1 MLEVNDF
8 DAVRISLASPEQIRS
23 WSYGEVTKPETINY
37 RTLKPE
43 RDGLFCERIFGP
55 TKDYECFCGKYKR
68 IRYKGVICDKCGVEV
83 AQSKVR
89 RERMGHIELACPVSH
104 VWFAKGI
111 PSRVGLLLDMSP
123 RNLERILY
131 FSHYV
136 ITSIDEQAR
145 EMIIEQRNQEFS
157 EDIVQRE
164 EALET
169 KIAEME
175 EASVEEVNQLRG
187 NWEVEKAQL
196 EGQLYAEIEQLK
208 DLRVRMLLTENQY
221 QELKEKYGLVFE
233 AGMGAEAIYRLI
245 KGINLNELRN
255 DLLQETRSNSGQRR
269 KKASK
274 QLQVVEAIRRS
285 GSKPEWMICTV
296 LPVLPPDLRPMVQL
310 DGGKFAISGTNDLYR
325 RVINRNN
332 RLRHLIETGAPE
344 IIIRNEKRMLQEAVD
359 SLIDN
364 GKRGQA
370 YSATGNH
377 KLKSLS
383 DMLRGKQGRFRQ
395 NLLGKRVDYS
405 GRSVIVVG
413 PELKINQCGL
423 PRRIAL
429 ELFKPFVMHQLLERG
444 LAHNIKSAR
453 RLVERAK
460 PEMYDILEE
469 VVKDRPVLLNRAPTL
484 HRLSIQ
490 AFEPVLIDGSAI
502 QLHPMVCTA
511 FNADFDGDQ
520 MAVHIPLSRAAVKE
534 ARETML
540 SVHNMLL
547 PSCGEP
553 IVTPTK
559 DMVFGCYY
567 LTTIRPD
574 TKGEGSIFGSFEEAK
589 LAYELGVID
598 FRAEIEVR
606 NQEKGGKR
614 IKTSVGRIL
623 FNEILPKELDF
634 YNQVI
639 DKTSLKQVVTDCSKI
654 LSDEDMAV
662 VLDNMK
668 ELGFRFATKSGT
680 TVAMSDIEVPGSKPE
695 LLEEAE
701 ARTTLIES
709 QYQSGL
715 ITEDERYGSVVNV
728 WTETTDKITEA
739 VSECL
744 DRYGNIYMMATS
756 GASGNISLIAQM
768 AGIRGLMTN
777 PSGKIIDFPIKSSF
791 REGLSVLE
799 YFISTHG
806 ARKGLADTA
815 LRTSES
821 GHLTRRLIDAAHD
834 VIILEEDC
842 ETIDGVWISAPTTQE
857 RKMLPSFT
865 DRMIGRLAASKVVNP
880 HTGETIVYRNEE
892 ITERK
897 AEEIIAAGISRVYVR
912 SPLSC
917 QSRRGVCQQCYG
929 RDLARGHLVDLN
941 TAVGIIAAQS
951 IGEPGTQL
959 TLRTFHTGGV
969 VGLDI
974 TSGLPRVEELFE
986 ARSPKSPAI
995 LADISGEAEVIHS
1008 NEGDKILVTSSE
1020 VFRDEYSTPPNWQVL
1035 VNNGEFVDIGTVL
1048 ARPTLETEDSTHK
1061 DESTA
1066 IIDETQAIIAGV
1078 AGTVEIKDGRLAI
1091 LYEEREKR
1099 EYVVPAS
1106 MPIRIQTGSQ
1116 VKAGQQLTDGSIN
1129 PQEMLHILGREAV
1142 QQYLVDE
1149 VQRVYRS
1156 QGVNI
1161 NDKHIEIIVHQML
1174 DKVRVE
1180 SSGDTDLIPGEL
1192 VDRFQYEDINAE
1204 VLAEGGEPSTAHTV
1218 LLGITRAS
1226 LSTDSWLA
1234 AASFQETTRVLT
1246 EAAVKGATDKLVGL
1260 KENVIIG
1267 RLIPAR
1273 SPISQE
1279 ALRLPAGEE
1288 PTWQDE
1294 QETGMIDFNGEEAK
1308 EASMIDFDR
1317 EEVEETSMID
1327 FDREEVE
1334 EAGEEELAI

>member
-55 TKDYECFCGKYKR
+55 TKDFECFCGKYKR

-104 VWFAKGI
+104 IWFAKGI
-111 PSRVGLLLDMSP
+111 PSRLGLLLDLSP

-131 FSHYV
+131 FSHYIV
-136 ITSIDEQAR
+136 TSIDDEAR
-145 EMIIEQRNQEFS
+145 DLAIEQVNENYSLLIAERQ
-157 EDIVQRE
+157 
-164 EALET
+164 EALDVRIDEN
-169 KIAEME
+169 KD
-175 EASVEEVNQLRG
+175 ASVEEVNQLRR
-187 NWEVEKAQL
+187 NWEDEKEQL
-196 EGQLYAEIEQLK
+196 EGQRITEVEHLK
-208 DLRVRMLLTENQY
+208 DLRLRALLTENQY
-221 QELKEKYGLVFE
+221 QDLARKHGDVFK
-233 AGMGAEAIYRLI
+233 AGMGAEAIYQLI

-255 DLLQETRSNSGQRR
+255 ELIQETRSNSGQRR

-274 QLQVVEAIRRS
+274 QLGVVEAIRRS
-285 GSKPEWMICTV
+285 GSKPEWMISTV

-310 DGGKFAISGTNDLYR
+310 DGGKFAISGINDLYR

-332 RLRHLIETGAPE
+332 RLRHLMEIGAPE

-370 YSATGNH
+370 YSTGSDH

-405 GRSVIVVG
+405 GRSVVVVG
-413 PELKINQCGL
+413 PNLRIHQCGL
-423 PRRIAL
+423 PRRMAL

-469 VVKDRPVLLNRAPTL
+469 VIKDRPVLLNRAPTL

-490 AFEPVLIDGSAI
+490 SFEPVLIDGSAI

-520 MAVHIPLSRAAVKE
+520 MAVHIPLSKAAVEE
-534 ARETML
+534 ARATML

-553 IVTPTK
+553 VVAPTM
-559 DMVFGCYY
+559 DMVLGCYY
-567 LTTIRPD
+567 LTSIKPGA
-574 TKGEGSIFGSFEEAK
+574 KGEGITFGSFEEAK
-589 LAYELGVID
+589 LAFELGAVD
-598 FRAEIEVR
+598 FSAEIEVR
-606 NQEKGGKR
+606 DHRNGGER
-614 IKTSVGRIL
+614 IKTSVGRIM
-623 FNEILPKELDF
+623 FNEILPPEMDLH
-634 YNQVI
+634 NEVI
-639 DKTSLKQVVTDCSKI
+639 DKSILKRIVTDCSKV
-654 LSDEDMAV
+654 LSNEDMAE
-662 VLDNMK
+662 VLDNLK
-668 ELGFRFATKSGT
+668 QLGFQYATKSGT
-680 TVAMSDIEVPGSKPE
+680 TIAMSDIQVPASKVN
-695 LLEEAE
+695 LVNEAE
-701 ARTTLIES
+701 EQTAVIEN
-709 QYQSGL
+709 QYNRGL
-715 ITEDERYGSVVNV
+715 ITEDERYSGVVSV
-728 WTETTDKITEA
+728 WMETNDKISNA
-739 VSECL
+739 ISESL
-744 DRYGNIYMMATS
+744 DRYGSIYMMATS
-756 GASGNISLIAQM
+756 GAKGNMSQISQM
-768 AGIRGLMTN
+768 AGMRGLMTN
-777 PSGKIIDFPIKSSF
+777 PSGRIIDFPIKASF
-791 REGLSVLE
+791 REGLSALE

-821 GHLTRRLIDAAHD
+821 GYLTRRLVDAAHD
-834 VIILEEDC
+834 VITLEEDC
-842 ETIDGVWISAPTTQE
+842 GTIDGIWISETQE
-857 RKMLPSFT
+857 RELLPSFSERILG
-865 DRMIGRLAASKVVNP
+865 RMVASEVVHP
-880 HTGETIVYRNEE
+880 ETGETIVDRNEE
-892 ITERK
+892 IDELK
-897 AEEIIAAGISRVYVR
+897 VSEIIAAGITRLHAR
-912 SPLSC
+912 SPLTC
-917 QSRRGVCQQCYG
+917 QSRRGVCQLCYG
-929 RDLARGHLVDLN
+929 RDLARGKKVDLN
-941 TAVGIIAAQS
+941 IAVGIIAAQS

-986 ARSPKSPAI
+986 ARPPKA
-995 LADISGEAEVIHS
+995 LAVISDISGVAEVS
-1008 NEGDKILVTSSE
+1008 SREDGGKIKIASSE
-1020 VFRDEYSTPPNWQVL
+1020 VFHDEYLPPSGWQVL
-1035 VNNGEFVDIGTVL
+1035 VNDGQWVDIGAVL
-1048 ARPTLETEDSTHK
+1048 ASPPFEAKDVDKKEETTKQSVVPADEDQP
-1061 DESTA
+1061 
-1066 IIDETQAIIAGV
+1066 ILAGV
-1078 AGTVEIKDGRLAI
+1078 AGQVNIDNGRLSI
-1091 LYEEREKR
+1091 VYEENEERE
-1099 EYVVPAS
+1099 YNIPVAI
-1106 MPIRIQTGSQ
+1106 PIRIQTGDE
-1116 VKAGQQLTDGSIN
+1116 VKAGQQLTDGAIN
-1129 PQEMLHILGREAV
+1129 PQEMLRILGREAV

-1174 DKVRVE
+1174 DKVRIE
-1180 SSGDTDLIPGEL
+1180 SSGDTELIPGEL
-1192 VDRFQYEDINAE
+1192 IDRFQYEDINAE
-1204 VLAEGGEPSTAHTV
+1204 VLAEGGEPTTAQTV

-1226 LSTDSWLA
+1226 LSTISWLA

-1246 EAAVKGATDKLVGL
+1246 EAAVKGATDRLVGL

-1273 SPISQE
+1273 SLEYDDVSKLSGGEDFEELSDQE
-1279 ALRLPAGEE
+1279 ASLLAIP
-1288 PTWQDE
+1288 Q
-1294 QETGMIDFNGEEAK
+1294 EEAD
-1308 EASMIDFDR
+1308 EAEMPF
-1317 EEVEETSMID
+1317 
-1327 FDREEVE
+1327 
-1334 EAGEEELAI
+1334 